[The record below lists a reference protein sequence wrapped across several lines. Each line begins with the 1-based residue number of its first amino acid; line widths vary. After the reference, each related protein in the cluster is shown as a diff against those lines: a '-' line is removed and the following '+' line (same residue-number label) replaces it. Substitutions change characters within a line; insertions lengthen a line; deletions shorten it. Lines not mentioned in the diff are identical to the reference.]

1 MCEADAVM
9 RSPPLCQSV
18 VAEVEDELVERVGL
32 DLSHLLLL
40 LLHDLYGRFLQECTD
55 VRTWP

>member
-40 LLHDLYGRFLQECTD
+40 FLHDLYGRFLQECTA